1 MKNLLIFVFFL
12 ITTTGFTQSKTVLV
26 GHNFKFD
33 SISIKGVVVDSIIPA
48 SSFTG
53 NLSNSI
59 TLADTIFVNTV
70 ILSGYIRHH
79 DIMASSAILGPTA
92 PSAVTIGTF
101 RGLGFDADAEQA
113 FFAPEV
119 PTDWNETSDMALVV
133 HWFPTSGDAV
143 ANGETVKWDISYR
156 SIAEGEAVDR
166 GTAVTI
172 TATFTGGASET
183 DKEHYETILIIDF
196 DNADQ
201 PLSVDDDIGF
211 QFDRDKTGDTY
222 SGAGIVYKWDLVYTS
237 NTIPRGD

>member
-1 MKNLLIFVFFL
+1 MKYLLIFVFSL
-12 ITTTGFTQSKTVLV
+12 IALTGFSQSKTVLV

-79 DIMASSAILGPTA
+79 DIMASSATLGPTA
-92 PSAVTIGTF
+92 PSATTIGTF

-119 PTDWNETSDMALVV
+119 PTD
-133 HWFPTSGDAV
+133 
-143 ANGETVKWDISYR
+143 
-156 SIAEGEAVDR
+156 
-166 GTAVTI
+166 
-172 TATFTGGASET
+172 
-183 DKEHYETILIIDF
+183 
-196 DNADQ
+196 
-201 PLSVDDDIGF
+201 
-211 QFDRDKTGDTY
+211 
-222 SGAGIVYKWDLVYTS
+222 
-237 NTIPRGD
+237 